1 MMKVPLHIPV
11 LLDHVLKILCHNG
24 KQMFLDLTFGAGGH
38 TRGLL
43 NRNEKSIVYALDRDQ
58 NAIELA
64 HEMAKEYPNR
74 LFPFHGQ
81 FSELKQIFKNK
92 ENFFDGVLLDAGTS
106 TMQLNDSKRG
116 FSFRHEGPLD
126 MRMNNKSKSIIAY
139 DLVNKLDEPT
149 LSRIIRLYGEDQRHR
164 KIARCIYQWRSTFG
178 PITTTTQLAN
188 IIKIGLGGSASDV
201 DKLNRPIHP
210 ATKTFQ
216 ALRIVVNDELNE
228 LYNGLEQAYTL
239 LKPGGILLCI
249 SFHSLEDRI
258 IKRHFQGIV
267 LHSDEFSSNLDDK
280 SLYTQAEKQIRYDMQ
295 TKHIIEADDNEL
307 DENPKSRSAK
317 LRYGIKL

>member
-92 ENFFDGVLLDAGTS
+92 ENFFDGILLDAGTS

-126 MRMNNKSKSIIAY
+126 MRMNNKSKSISAY

-267 LHSDEFSSNLDDK
+267 LHSDEFLSNLDDK

>member
-1 MMKVPLHIPV
+1 MMKAPLHIPV
-11 LLDHVLKILCHNG
+11 LLEHVLKILCHNE
-24 KQMFLDLTFGAGGH
+24 KQIFFDLTFGAGGH
-38 TRGLL
+38 TKGLL
-43 NRNEKSIVYALDRDQ
+43 NRNEKSIIYALDRDQ
-58 NAIELA
+58 KAIELA

-92 ENFFDGVLLDAGTS
+92 ENFFDGILLDAGTS

-126 MRMNNKSKSIIAY
+126 MRMNTKSKSITAY
-139 DLVNKLDEPT
+139 DLVNKLDEAT

-178 PITTTTQLAN
+178 PISTTTQLAN

-267 LHSDEFSSNLDDK
+267 LHSDEFVSNMDDK
-280 SLYTQAEKQIRYDMQ
+280 SLNIQAEKQIRYDIQ

>member
-1 MMKVPLHIPV
+1 MKVPLHIPV
-11 LLDHVLKILCHNG
+11 LLDHVLKILCRNE
-24 KQMFLDLTFGAGGH
+24 KQIFLDLTFGAGGH
-38 TRGLL
+38 TKGLL

-64 HEMAKEYPNR
+64 YEMAKEYPNR

-92 ENFFDGVLLDAGTS
+92 ENFFDGILLDAGTS
-106 TMQLNDSKRG
+106 TMQLNDPKRG

-126 MRMNNKSKSIIAY
+126 MRMNSKLKSITAY
-139 DLVNKLDEPT
+139 DLVNKLDEAT
-149 LSRIIRLYGEDQRHR
+149 LSRLIRLYGEDQRHR

-178 PITTTTQLAN
+178 PISTTIQLAS

-239 LKPGGILLCI
+239 LKPDGILLCI

-267 LHSDEFSSNLDDK
+267 LHSDEFSLNFDDK
-280 SLYTQAEKQIRYDMQ
+280 LLNTQAEKQIRYDIQ

>member
-1 MMKVPLHIPV
+1 MKVPLHIPV
-11 LLDHVLKILCHNG
+11 LLDHVLKILCRNE
-24 KQMFLDLTFGAGGH
+24 KQIFLDLTFGAGGH
-38 TRGLL
+38 TKGLL

-64 HEMAKEYPNR
+64 YEMAKEYPNR

-92 ENFFDGVLLDAGTS
+92 ENFFDGILLDAGTS
-106 TMQLNDSKRG
+106 TMQLNDPKRG

-126 MRMNNKSKSIIAY
+126 MRMNSKLKSITAY
-139 DLVNKLDEPT
+139 DLVNKLDEAT
-149 LSRIIRLYGEDQRHR
+149 LSRLIRLYGEDQRHR

-178 PITTTTQLAN
+178 PISTTIQLAS

-239 LKPGGILLCI
+239 LKPDGILLCI

-267 LHSDEFSSNLDDK
+267 LHSDEFSLNFDDK
-280 SLYTQAEKQIRYDMQ
+280 LLNTQAEKQIRYDIQ
-295 TKHIIEADDNEL
+295 TKHIIQADDNEL

>member
-1 MMKVPLHIPV
+1 
-11 LLDHVLKILCHNG
+11 
-24 KQMFLDLTFGAGGH
+24 
-38 TRGLL
+38 
-43 NRNEKSIVYALDRDQ
+43 YALDRDQ
-58 NAIELA
+58 KAIELA

-92 ENFFDGVLLDAGTS
+92 ENFFDGILLDAGTS

-126 MRMNNKSKSIIAY
+126 MRMNTKSKSITAY
-139 DLVNKLDEPT
+139 DLVNKLDEAT

-178 PITTTTQLAN
+178 PISTTTQLAN

-228 LYNGLEQAYTL
+228 LYNGLEQAYT
-239 LKPGGILLCI
+239 
-249 SFHSLEDRI
+249 
-258 IKRHFQGIV
+258 
-267 LHSDEFSSNLDDK
+267 
-280 SLYTQAEKQIRYDMQ
+280 
-295 TKHIIEADDNEL
+295 
-307 DENPKSRSAK
+307 
-317 LRYGIKL
+317 